1 MDHNHVRDNMNSDM
15 PSGFD
20 QQYVPI
26 DPNLEDRFAPSAR
39 NHMYQESA
47 QHYNYQEH
55 QPTGYNAVMPDAVPC
70 DAYCTG
76 YEGPMTPAS
85 TADHLEPHDD
95 QLHGVFEVP
104 DEHATNTQQQEGTEY
119 SSEFWR
125 TLVSFEVPDF
135 RQTSVDNIPGLQALR
150 TAYLSLYGPQ
160 STATNATRIQYAKA
174 FGFALLTHYHPASQ
188 GYTVVPTSPG
198 PMSKTGMNFFLA
210 ADDESDIW
218 KDMGKKKA
226 SSTNKANRRRAPTKR
241 DLERAKRAE
250 QVAKVAEYNHGF
262 AYMANLQWDYIPPQ
276 DIAAFVVMC
285 KLEVRDENTGMVT
298 DEQHPHT
305 YLIIMVD
312 NFDQVPR
319 VSRENTV
326 HRSDILADAL
336 CRGGKVRNGHGMLLY
351 GPRLEC
357 YTFDRGNE
365 WVCPDSDDEEDE
377 QEPQDIEPKME
388 VLQSGGQNI
397 DFDMRATSLEIVD
410 VAFRDMAV
418 RQVVYMSEPILDAE
432 EAVGFVKI
440 DEEMDEQG
448 HCSGLRGEKFI

>member
-95 QLHGVFEVP
+95 QLHSVFEVP

-160 STATNATRIQYAKA
+160 STATNATRMQYAKA

-188 GYTVVPTSPG
+188 GYTVVPTS
-198 PMSKTGMNFFLA
+198 
-210 ADDESDIW
+210 
-218 KDMGKKKA
+218 
-226 SSTNKANRRRAPTKR
+226 ST
-241 DLERAKRAE
+241 
-250 QVAKVAEYNHGF
+250 
-262 AYMANLQWDYIPPQ
+262 
-276 DIAAFVVMC
+276 
-285 KLEVRDENTGMVT
+285 
-298 DEQHPHT
+298 
-305 YLIIMVD
+305 
-312 NFDQVPR
+312 
-319 VSRENTV
+319 
-326 HRSDILADAL
+326 
-336 CRGGKVRNGHGMLLY
+336 
-351 GPRLEC
+351 
-357 YTFDRGNE
+357 
-365 WVCPDSDDEEDE
+365 
-377 QEPQDIEPKME
+377 
-388 VLQSGGQNI
+388 
-397 DFDMRATSLEIVD
+397 
-410 VAFRDMAV
+410 
-418 RQVVYMSEPILDAE
+418 
-432 EAVGFVKI
+432 
-440 DEEMDEQG
+440 
-448 HCSGLRGEKFI
+448 LR